1 MRLFYA
7 ILLSEE
13 MKQALVGAQDFLRA
27 QGIQGNYTRRENL
40 HLTLAFLGETDR
52 LSAARRA
59 AEQLGEEPFRLSL
72 KGVGSFRRGD
82 SELFWAGVNLTSE
95 LKRLQSVLSG
105 CLREEGFS
113 LENRR
118 FQPHLTL
125 AREVRVPAP
134 FDREAFSS
142 SVSPTEMEV
151 RAVSL
156 MKSERIR
163 GVLTYTEIFRGSL
176 ISKK

>member
-59 AEQLGEEPFRLSL
+59 AEQLGEEQI
-72 KGVGSFRRGD
+72 G
-82 SELFWAGVNLTSE
+82 
-95 LKRLQSVLSG
+95 
-105 CLREEGFS
+105 
-113 LENRR
+113 
-118 FQPHLTL
+118 
-125 AREVRVPAP
+125 
-134 FDREAFSS
+134 
-142 SVSPTEMEV
+142 
-151 RAVSL
+151 RAHV
-156 MKSERIR
+156 
-163 GVLTYTEIFRGSL
+163 
-176 ISKK
+176 